1 VFPVEVS
8 GRNIK
13 IENKTYL
20 QEIVRDITERKQAE
34 DALRES
40 EEKYRTLFETMAQGV
55 VYQSA
60 DGKIFSANHA
70 AERILGLTLDQ
81 MQGRTSMD
89 PRWKAIHEDG
99 SDFPGET
106 HPAIIAL
113 KTGKEVKD
121 VVMGVFNPGDEQYHW
136 ISIYA
141 TPQFRPGESKRYQVY
156 TTFADI
162 TERRRTERLLEDIF
176 TTSTIGM
183 YIVQDRKLQLVNPQ
197 FQKLT
202 GYSQAKLVGI
212 DPLDIVLPQDR
223 DMVKKNA
230 VNMLKGQHSSVYE
243 FRYVTKSGQ
252 VRWATESVVSIVYQG
267 KQAALGSFIDTTES
281 KKMEEQWLMTSKLA
295 SIGEL
300 AAGVAHEINNPLTG
314 VMGYAQLLMDKQAVS
329 QDVKDDLQKIY
340 EESQRA
346 VKIVQNLLR
355 FARRYKPEKEHADI
369 NDLLERTLELEGY
382 KLRTSN
388 ISLTINLVPELP
400 LILADSNQLQQVI
413 LNLITNAEQAM
424 VRTKRKGKITVTTEK
439 VKDYVRIAIT
449 DNGPGISPE
458 HITRIFDPFFTTKE
472 VGSGTGLGLSV
483 SHGIITEHGGRIY
496 AESESGK
503 GATFIIELPVA
514 VEGQQSA
521 VEKEK
526 KAAKAKSHRPRQK
539 ATGNILIVEDEPS
552 IRSILTRPLSNTGH
566 QAQAVSNGKTALRKL
581 AENVYDLLIVDLKMS
596 GLSGRE
602 LYEIMKKSHPNM
614 AKRVVFIT
622 GDTVTPETHNF
633 LVSTGRQYLSK
644 PFNPREITDIIEKAS
659 AER

>member
-1 VFPVEVS
+1 
-8 GRNIK
+8 
-13 IENKTYL
+13 
-20 QEIVRDITERKQAE
+20 
-34 DALRES
+34 
-40 EEKYRTLFETMAQGV
+40 
-55 VYQSA
+55 
-60 DGKIFSANHA
+60 
-70 AERILGLTLDQ
+70 
-81 MQGRTSMD
+81 
-89 PRWKAIHEDG
+89 
-99 SDFPGET
+99 
-106 HPAIIAL
+106 
-113 KTGKEVKD
+113 
-121 VVMGVFNPGDEQYHW
+121 
-136 ISIYA
+136 
-141 TPQFRPGESKRYQVY
+141 
-156 TTFADI
+156 
-162 TERRRTERLLEDIF
+162 
-176 TTSTIGM
+176 
-183 YIVQDRKLQLVNPQ
+183 
-197 FQKLT
+197 
-202 GYSQAKLVGI
+202 
-212 DPLDIVLPQDR
+212 
-223 DMVKKNA
+223 
-230 VNMLKGQHSSVYE
+230 
-243 FRYVTKSGQ
+243 
-252 VRWATESVVSIVYQG
+252 
-267 KQAALGSFIDTTES
+267 
-281 KKMEEQWLMTSKLA
+281 MTSKLA

-314 VMGYAQLLMDKQAVS
+314 VMGYAQLLMDKQDVS